1 MKKIAGIICLASV
14 CAGVILVEYEA
25 TSRFG
30 GAFILTIAGSALA
43 LLASA
48 LCRAPE
54 GYEGANG
61 LHLRT
66 RNRPS
71 GPRRRVRFSP
81 GQLRRK
87 WT

>member
-1 MKKIAGIICLASV
+1 MKKIAGLICLASV
-14 CAGVILVEYEA
+14 CAIVILIEYEA

-30 GAFILTIAGSALA
+30 GAFILTTGASALA

-48 LCRAPE
+48 LCRAPQ
-54 GYEGANG
+54 GYEDANG
-61 LHLRT
+61 LHFRG
-66 RNRPS
+66 RNRRS
-71 GPRRRVRFSP
+71 GPTRRVRFSP